1 MYNLDQVVEKI
12 KERGLNQEKVEDIE
26 KAIFEVYPQI
36 KKTDYVDLMDSLTSE
51 SDNDDQQ
58 YKDDNVF

>member
-12 KERGLNQEKVEDIE
+12 KARGLNQEKVEDIE

-36 KKTDYVDLMDSLTSE
+36 KKTDYLDLMDSLTSE
-51 SDNDDQQ
+51 SDNDDQR
-58 YKDDNVF
+58 YEDENVF

>member
-36 KKTDYVDLMDSLTSE
+36 KKTDYLDLMDSLTSE
-51 SDNDDQQ
+51 PDNDDQP
-58 YKDDNVF
+58 YEDENVF

>member
-58 YKDDNVF
+58 YEDDNVF

>member
-1 MYNLDQVVEKI
+1 MYDLDQVVEKI

-36 KKTDYVDLMDSLTSE
+36 KKTDYLDLMDSLTSE
-51 SDNDDQQ
+51 PDNDDQR
-58 YKDDNVF
+58 YEDENVQ

>member
-58 YKDDNVF
+58 YEDENVF

>member
-51 SDNDDQQ
+51 SDNDDQR
-58 YKDDNVF
+58 YEDENVF

>member
-58 YKDDNVF
+58 YQDENVF